1 MRVEKSVKLGKRAM
15 FSSVHVRST
24 LIGEKVFPSGKTEG
38 FERNQHCNFV
48 NLAEKPLRG

>member
-24 LIGEKVFPSGKTEG
+24 LRIGEKVFP
-38 FERNQHCNFV
+38 Q
-48 NLAEKPLRG
+48 EKQRGSEMV

>member
-24 LIGEKVFPSGKTEG
+24 LIGEKVFP
-38 FERNQHCNFV
+38 Q
-48 NLAEKPLRG
+48 EKQRGSEMV